1 MMKGIL
7 VYNATIVT
15 MDEDYGV
22 ITGGYLLTD
31 GPLIH
36 DIGSGKPAWLDAENP
51 EETLARRGLKG
62 IDATGKIV
70 FPGLVNTHCHTF
82 QSLLKGLGAGLP
94 LEEWWP
100 VTIGPAASA
109 LKAADVRY
117 AALAA
122 GIEALRSGTTTI
134 LDFMYAHPSPRLS
147 DEVICALNE
156 VGLRCVYARAFR
168 DLGSDSKGHSFPSN
182 LVEDVRDVLKD
193 VSRLVRTFGSPSAD
207 GMIRIRLAP
216 TAIWGVST
224 EALVAARRFAN
235 ENGLGLTMHLCETS
249 LDDAIAMERSG
260 MKAVE
265 FLDNIGFL
273 GSDMLAV
280 HCVTLGE
287 DDVDR
292 MATTGTPVSHNAVSN
307 LYLGS
312 GVAPVPAMVSA
323 GVTVS
328 LGTDGAAS
336 NNCLDMLET
345 VKFTA
350 LLHNGQLKNRLGMT
364 ADKALYMATIGG
376 AKALGMEREI
386 GSLSLGKSADFFIYN
401 PLCAKS
407 CPVHD
412 PIASLVFSSGTE
424 NVETVVVNGRPVLED
439 GEVRSVCERE
449 VLETMADKAK
459 ALVRRSCPE
468 GYAKRRYL
476 RQPFEV
482 IRLCSGTASNSET
495 PSRRWRPISRI
506 RSSS

>member
-1 MMKGIL
+1 MKGIL

-15 MDEDYGV
+15 MDDDYGI

-31 GPLIH
+31 GSRIH
-36 DIGSGKPAWLDAENP
+36 DLGAGIPTWLDAENP
-51 EETLARRGLKG
+51 EATLARRGLKG

-70 FPGLVNTHCHTF
+70 FPGLVNTHCHSF

-100 VTIGPAASA
+100 LTIGPAASA
-109 LKAADVRY
+109 LKPTDVRY

-147 DEVICALNE
+147 DEVIYAFSE
-156 VGLRCVYARAFR
+156 VGIRCVYARAFR
-168 DLGSDSKGHSFPSN
+168 DLRSDSKGHFFPGN
-182 LVEDVRDVLKD
+182 LVEDVRDVLED
-193 VSRLVRTFGSPSAD
+193 VSRLVKAFGSPSAD

-224 EALVAARRFAN
+224 EALVAVRRFAD
-235 ENGLGLTMHLCETS
+235 ENGLGLTMHVCETP
-249 LDDAIAMERSG
+249 LDDVIAMERSG

-280 HCVTLGE
+280 HCVTLSE
-287 DDVDR
+287 NDVYR
-292 MATTGTPVSHNAVSN
+292 LAATRTPVSHNAVSN
-307 LYLGS
+307 MYLGS
-312 GVAPVPAMVSA
+312 GVASVPAMVSA

-336 NNCLDMLET
+336 NNSLDMLET

-350 LLHNGQLKNRLGMT
+350 LLHNGHSKNPLQMT
-364 ADKALYMATIGG
+364 ADKALYLATMGG

-401 PLCAKS
+401 PLRAKS

-412 PIASLVFSSGTE
+412 PVASLVFSSGTE
-424 NVETVVVNGRPVLED
+424 NVETVVVNGRLVLED
-439 GEVRSVCERE
+439 GEVRSVYERE
-449 VLETMADKAK
+449 VLETMAARAND
-459 ALVRRSCPE
+459 LIRRSSPKVYE
-468 GYAKRRYL
+468 GQIGRGSKKS
-476 RQPFEV
+476 
-482 IRLCSGTASNSET
+482 IRLGVG
-495 PSRRWRPISRI
+495 
-506 RSSS
+506 